1 MDSAQTH
8 LTKNI
13 TETLDR
19 LLTQLE
25 DLEQLRDELDDDE
38 YQEMRED
45 TENQLKEFE
54 IFLEKNKKE
63 NEQLAKEAQKKL
75 EEGKA
80 KSLGMLAMKQKV
92 EGQAADTLRAK
103 LAELKFLNQ
112 QKKSLSA
119 NDYKQQASKVLL
131 ELEKMTKLSED
142 ELALKQQLKNADM
155 TAKQGDEE
163 IADTLGKQL
172 TNYGQNQIY
181 ESQNQS

>member
-45 TENQLKEFE
+45 TENQIKEFE

-92 EGQAADTLRAK
+92 EG
-103 LAELKFLNQ
+103 
-112 QKKSLSA
+112 
-119 NDYKQQASKVLL
+119 
-131 ELEKMTKLSED
+131 
-142 ELALKQQLKNADM
+142 
-155 TAKQGDEE
+155 
-163 IADTLGKQL
+163 
-172 TNYGQNQIY
+172 
-181 ESQNQS
+181 